1 MERICRNFWKSET
14 NFLSIVR
21 VGNKHGASEPIKG
34 FFSSWGFFQLDGHG
48 VLILPED
55 QTYVWMAPYLEG
67 LANSSNQKS
76 LLCEYIKVA
85 PVPLSLPLER
95 FDWATFIESARN
107 FMGPN
112 FMQFVMLLAGGI
124 SAFHYQRLLSIVGK

>member
-1 MERICRNFWKSET
+1 MF
-14 NFLSIVR
+14 FLLWV
-21 VGNKHGASEPIKG
+21 
-34 FFSSWGFFQLDGHG
+34 FQLDGHG
-48 VLILPED
+48 VLIPPED
-55 QTYVWMAPYLEG
+55 QTYYVWMAPYLEG
-67 LANSSNQKS
+67 LANSSSQKS
-76 LLCEYIKVA
+76 LLSVYIKVA

-124 SAFHYQRLLSIVGK
+124 SAFHYQRDLSIVSK

>member
-1 MERICRNFWKSET
+1 MW
-14 NFLSIVR
+14 V
-21 VGNKHGASEPIKG
+21 
-34 FFSSWGFFQLDGHG
+34 FQLDGHG
-48 VLILPED
+48 VLIPPED

-67 LANSSNQKS
+67 LANSSSQKS
-76 LLCEYIKVA
+76 LLSVYVKVA

-95 FDWATFIESARN
+95 FDWATFIESARS

-124 SAFHYQRLLSIVGK
+124 SAFHYQRVLSIVGKQACCCCLNLYVCSPASSPVVIAH